1 MAYLLPAEYV
11 QYGLSADTADA
22 LVAMASA
29 LMESYCRRPS
39 LMTAQYVERVRIT
52 AGAQTARLSYG
63 PLAAGCV
70 TGVRVR
76 YARPRRGELDLRLGS
91 LGNEVAMAFGL
102 PGTWT
107 TLDPA
112 TLDIDFGVREILFTP
127 NCLGLG
133 YNEAEVTYT
142 AGVTDV
148 PDALKLACAQIAR
161 NAEAMPAL
169 NVSKGQLDTMQV
181 QYFSGSLV
189 DASVQL
195 LLRPY
200 RAEKLG

>member
-1 MAYLLPAEYV
+1 MGYLLPVEYV
-11 QYGLSADTADA
+11 QYGLGAETADA

-29 LMESYCRRPS
+29 LMEAHCRRPS
-39 LMTAQYVERVRIT
+39 LMASSYVERVRIT
-52 AGAQTARLSYG
+52 AGSQTARLSYG

-70 TGVRVR
+70 TGLRAR
-76 YARPRRGELDLRLGS
+76 YGRGRRGEYEG
-91 LGNEVAMAFGL
+91 GFGAEIAAVFGL

-107 TLDPA
+107 VMDPTQVDVDLA
-112 TLDIDFGVREILFTP
+112 AREVLFPT
-127 NCLGLG
+127 NLLGLS

-142 AGVTDV
+142 AGVTVV

-189 DASVQL
+189 DESVQT

>member
-1 MAYLLPAEYV
+1 MGYLLPAEYGR
-11 QYGLSADTADA
+11 YGLGAETADA

-29 LMESYCRRPS
+29 LMEAHCRRAS
-39 LMTAQYVERVRIT
+39 LMASSYTERVRIT
-52 AGAQTARLSYG
+52 AGSQTARLSYG

-70 TGVRVR
+70 TGLRVR
-76 YARPRRGELDLRLGS
+76 YGRPRRGEFEGTFGS
-91 LGNEVAMAFGL
+91 EVAAVFGL

-107 TLDPA
+107 VMDPTQVDVDLA
-112 TLDIDFGVREILFTP
+112 AREVLFPT
-127 NCLGLG
+127 NLLGLS

-142 AGVTDV
+142 AGSTVV

-189 DASVQL
+189 DESVQA

>member
-1 MAYLLPAEYV
+1 MGYLLPVEYV
-11 QYGLSADTADA
+11 QYGLGAETADA

-29 LMESYCRRPS
+29 LMEAHCRRPS
-39 LMTAQYVERVRIT
+39 LMASSYVERVRIT
-52 AGAQTARLSYG
+52 AGSQTARLSYG

-70 TGVRVR
+70 TGLRVR
-76 YARPRRGELDLRLGS
+76 YGRGRRGEYESGF
-91 LGNEVAMAFGL
+91 GGEIAAVFGL

-107 TLDPA
+107 VMDPTQVDVDLA
-112 TLDIDFGVREILFTP
+112 AREILFPT
-127 NCLGLG
+127 NLLGLS

-142 AGVTDV
+142 AGVAVV

-189 DASVQL
+189 DESVQT